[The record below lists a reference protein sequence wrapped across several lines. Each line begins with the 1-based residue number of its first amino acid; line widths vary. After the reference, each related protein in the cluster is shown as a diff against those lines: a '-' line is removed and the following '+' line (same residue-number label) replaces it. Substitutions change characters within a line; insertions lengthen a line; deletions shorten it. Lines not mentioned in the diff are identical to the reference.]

1 MIKCPKCHSEVLDG
15 CCLKC
20 GYMFNGNT
28 VSLEEPR
35 DRNQDIK
42 LFDSDFE
49 KICRNDNYYMP
60 LLLGPFYFSYRNNF
74 LLGFIL
80 GIMDFFLFNLC
91 VFLAGYLQS
100 LGIIMIIVYI
110 FINRIIYASFSNEL
124 CIAVDKLKIRK
135 IKKKYGLNYHE
146 KLLQHHNSFLKV
158 FITLGL
164 YILIM
169 LVGILFLKYR

>member
-28 VSLEEPR
+28 VSLEESQ

-60 LLLGPFYFSYRNNF
+60 LLLGPFYFSYW
-74 LLGFIL
+74 
-80 GIMDFFLFNLC
+80 
-91 VFLAGYLQS
+91 
-100 LGIIMIIVYI
+100 
-110 FINRIIYASFSNEL
+110 EL
-124 CIAVDKLKIRK
+124 
-135 IKKKYGLNYHE
+135 
-146 KLLQHHNSFLKV
+146 
-158 FITLGL
+158 
-164 YILIM
+164 
-169 LVGILFLKYR
+169 